1 MKRLLGSALI
11 LALAASLSC
20 ATKARTG
27 AAVGGGGG
35 AAAGAGIGALIGG
48 WKGAAIGAAVG
59 GAAGGVAGA
68 VVGRYMDMQ
77 EEALKRDVKSA
88 TIERQGDLLIVKFK
102 SAILFDVDK
111 TALKEDAK
119 TELVDL
125 ANVLKDYPDTNLVI
139 EGHTDSSGSAAHNKK
154 LSEQRAASVIDVLV
168 ADGVD
173 RSRLTHK
180 GWGEDKP
187 LQSNSTADGRAQNRR
202 VEVHIAPNEALK
214 KADAENAKKTS

>member
-1 MKRLLGSALI
+1 MRRVVSTALVV
-11 LALAASLSC
+11 LLAAPLGC

-77 EEALKRDVKSA
+77 EEALKRDVKTA
-88 TIERQGDLLIVKFK
+88 TIERQGDKLIVRFK

-111 TALKEDAK
+111 TALKEDAT
-119 TELVDL
+119 TELADL
-125 ANVLKDYPDTNLVI
+125 ARVLKDYPDTVLVV
-139 EGHTDSSGSAAHNKK
+139 EGHTDSTGSATHNKK
-154 LSEQRAASVIDVLV
+154 LSEQRAQSVIDVL
-168 ADGVD
+168 ATDGVD
-173 RSRLTHK
+173 RSRLSAK

-187 LQSNSTADGRAQNRR
+187 IQSNSTAEGRTQNRR
-202 VEVHIAPNEALK
+202 VEVHIAPNQELK
-214 KADAENAKKTS
+214 KADAQNAAKSS

>member
-1 MKRLLGSALI
+1 MKRALGTALVVV
-11 LALAASLSC
+11 LAVPVGC

-68 VVGRYMDMQ
+68 VIGRYMDMQ
-77 EEALKRDVKSA
+77 EEALKRDMKTA
-88 TIERQGDLLIVKFK
+88 TIERQGDQLIVKFQ

-119 TELVDL
+119 TELADL
-125 ANVLKDYPDTNLVI
+125 ARVLKDYPDTVLVI
-139 EGHTDSSGSAAHNKK
+139 EGHTDSTGSGAHNKK
-154 LSEQRAASVIDVLV
+154 LSEQRAQTVIDALF

-173 RSRLTHK
+173 RSRLTPK

-187 LQSNSTADGRAQNRR
+187 LQTNATAEGRAQNRR
-202 VEVHIAPNEALK
+202 VEVHIAPNQELK

>member
-1 MKRLLGSALI
+1 MKRLLGSTLI
-11 LALAASLSC
+11 LTLAASLSC

-88 TIERQGDLLIVKFK
+88 TIEREGDQLVVKFK

-111 TALKEDAK
+111 TVLKEDAK
-119 TELVDL
+119 TELADL
-125 ANVLKDYPDTNLVI
+125 ANVLKEYPDTNLVI

-168 ADGVD
+168 TDGVD

>member
-1 MKRLLGSALI
+1 MRRVVSTGLVVL
-11 LALAASLSC
+11 LAAPLGC

-68 VVGRYMDMQ
+68 VIGRYMDMQ
-77 EEALKRDVKSA
+77 EEALKRDLKTA
-88 TIERQGDLLIVKFK
+88 TIERQGDKLIVRFK

-111 TALKEDAK
+111 TALKEDAT
-119 TELVDL
+119 TELADL
-125 ANVLKDYPDTNLVI
+125 ARVLKDYPDTVLVV
-139 EGHTDSSGSAAHNKK
+139 EGHTDSTGSAAHNKK
-154 LSEQRAASVIDVLV
+154 LSEQRAQSVIDVLA

-173 RSRLTHK
+173 RSRLTAK

-187 LQSNSTADGRAQNRR
+187 IQSNATADGRAQNRR
-202 VEVHIAPNEALK
+202 VEVHIAPNQELK
-214 KADAENAKKTS
+214 KADAQNAAKSS

>member
-1 MKRLLGSALI
+1 MKQVLGTALVV
-11 LALAASLSC
+11 ALAVPISC

-27 AAVGGGGG
+27 AVVGGGGG

-48 WKGAAIGAAVG
+48 WKGAAIGAAIG
-59 GAAGGVAGA
+59 GAAGGVTGA
-68 VVGRYMDMQ
+68 VIGRYMDMQ
-77 EEALKRDVKSA
+77 EEALKRDLKTA
-88 TIERQGDLLIVKFK
+88 TIEREGDHLIVKFQ

-119 TELVDL
+119 TELADL
-125 ANVLKDYPDTNLVI
+125 ARVLKDYPDTNLVI

-154 LSEQRAASVIDVLV
+154 LSEQRAQSVIEVLI

-173 RSRLTHK
+173 AARLTHK

-187 LQSNSTADGRAQNRR
+187 LQSNATAEGRTQNRR
-202 VEVHIAPNEALK
+202 VEVHIAPNQDLK